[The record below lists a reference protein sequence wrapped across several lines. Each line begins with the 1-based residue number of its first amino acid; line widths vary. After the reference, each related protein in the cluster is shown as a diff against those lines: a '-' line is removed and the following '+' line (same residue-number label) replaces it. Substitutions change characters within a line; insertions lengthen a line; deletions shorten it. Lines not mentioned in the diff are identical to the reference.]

1 VIFRRI
7 EMENFGIFYGA
18 QVLDLEPGLYVV
30 HGENGR
36 GKTTIINA
44 VKWTFF
50 GRFQD
55 RQGRVIDPKGIL
67 NRDAKREGATKFS
80 VAMTLVD
87 DQGVETLARRTCE
100 VGAGDVS
107 VSLYVE
113 RGGQPLTQAES
124 EHALRNFLEE
134 NVSRFFLFDGEQLR
148 EYEELLFDE
157 DEATQSKLV
166 KRSIEQ
172 ILGLPVL
179 EHAIADL
186 DAVGKEIQK
195 RIAKLARSTA
205 KTQRLSQQVEQLET
219 EVAEA
224 KKDLEGLEGLRD
236 AEQEKANE
244 AAAVLQENEAAQDLV
259 KQMEAVE
266 IEMENLASSREERV
280 GDRAAALAG
289 SWQDAL
295 AIAVAPRRKA
305 LEGEVEAR
313 EAAEREAFAAAQIE
327 RSLAE
332 GNCDLCGQDF
342 GQETGER
349 LRASLDGF
357 GSATNGGGSLDPRQ
371 DLASLL
377 RIAGTGAIERAVT
390 LDERIS
396 DADTKRVSKEQE
408 LAQIREAIGSAPT
421 EDIRQAGERHK
432 KSLEEIGG
440 LKKSIGEKEEGIAKK
455 ERQRQ
460 ELVHQITSSSDDGE
474 MTALK
479 ESENLAAGLSGLFE
493 QAQGGFRDNL
503 RGQVERDASEIFAR
517 LTTDSTHTGLRIN
530 AGYGLETIGP
540 AGEVVPGR
548 SAGQEQ
554 IVALSLI
561 GALNRNAARR
571 APVMMDTPFG
581 RLDKGH
587 RANVLAFLSEMAEQV
602 FLLVHSAEV
611 DPDDLEAVASDVEA
625 ELTLK
630 RESTFRTEIR
640 PYEGNP

>member
-1 VIFRRI
+1 MIFRRI
-7 EMENFGIFYGA
+7 EMENFGIFYGSQA
-18 QVLDLEPGLYVV
+18 LDLKPGLYVV

-44 VKWTFF
+44 VKWVFF
-50 GRFQD
+50 GRFED
-55 RQGRVIDPKGIL
+55 RQGRPVDPRGIL
-67 NRDAKREGATKFS
+67 NRDAKREGSRKFS
-80 VAMTLVD
+80 AALTLVD
-87 DQGVETLARRTCE
+87 DQGVETIARRTCE
-100 VGAGDVS
+100 LNSGSLS

-113 RGGQPLTQAES
+113 RGGQPLSQAEA
-124 EHALRNFLEE
+124 EHTLRNFLEE

-157 DEATQSKLV
+157 DEAAQSQLV

-179 EHAIADL
+179 EYAIGDL
-186 DAVGKEIQK
+186 DGVGKEIQR
-195 RIAKLARSTA
+195 RIAKLARTTA
-205 KTQRLSQQVEQLET
+205 KTERLSQMVEQLET

-266 IEMENLASSREERV
+266 LELENLASRREERV

-295 AIAVAPRRKA
+295 VLAVAPRREA
-305 LEGEVEAR
+305 LEAEVEKR
-313 EAAEREAFAAAQIE
+313 EAAEREAFNAAQIE
-327 RSLAE
+327 RSLTK
-332 GNCDLCGQDF
+332 GSCDLCGQDI
-342 GQETGER
+342 GGETAEH
-349 LRASLDGF
+349 LRKSLDGVGAAAN
-357 GSATNGGGSLDPRQ
+357 GSGSFDPRQ
-371 DLASLL
+371 ELASLL
-377 RIAGTGAIERAVT
+377 GIAGTGAIARAIT

-396 DADTKRVSKEQE
+396 NANTQQASKEQE
-408 LAQIREAIGSAPT
+408 LTQIREAIGSAPT

-432 KSLEEIGG
+432 QSLEEIGG
-440 LKKSIGEKEEGIAKK
+440 LKKSIEEKRERIAEK

-460 ELVHQITSSSDDGE
+460 ELVHKISSTSDDSE
-474 MTALK
+474 MDGLK
-479 ESENLAAGLSGLFE
+479 ESEKLAADLSELFQ
-493 QAQGGFRDNL
+493 QARGGFRDNL
-503 RGQVERDASEIFAR
+503 RGQVERDASDIFSR
-517 LTTDSTHTGLRIN
+517 LTTDPTHSALRIN

-540 AGEVVPGR
+540 DGEVVPGR

-571 APVMMDTPFG
+571 APVMMDTPFA

-587 RANVLAFLSEMAEQV
+587 RANVLAFLSAMADQV

-611 DPDDLEAVASDVEA
+611 DPEDLEAVASDIEE

-640 PYEGNP
+640 PYEGAP

>member
-7 EMENFGIFYGA
+7 EMENFGIFYGTQA
-18 QVLDLEPGLYVV
+18 LDLKKGLYVV

-44 VKWTFF
+44 VKWVFF

-55 RQGRVIDPKGIL
+55 RQGRMVDPKGIL
-67 NRDAKREGATKFS
+67 NLDAKREGATKFS
-80 VAMTLVD
+80 VALTLVD
-87 DQGVETLARRTCE
+87 DQGDETIARRTYE
-100 VGAGDVS
+100 LGGKEQT

-113 RGGQPLTQAES
+113 RDGQPLNQAEA
-124 EHALRNFLEE
+124 EHSLRNFLEE

-157 DEATQSKLV
+157 DEAAQSQLV

-186 DAVGKEIQK
+186 DAVGAEIEK

-205 KTQRLSQQVEQLET
+205 TTKRLSQLVEQLET

-224 KKDLEGLEGLRD
+224 KKDLAELQALRD
-236 AEQEKANE
+236 AEQEKANQ
-244 AAAVLQENEAAQDLV
+244 AAAVLQENEAAQGLV

-266 IEMENLASSREERV
+266 LELENLASRREERV
-280 GDRAAALAG
+280 GDRAVALAG

-295 AIAVAPRRKA
+295 AIAVAPRREA
-305 LEGEVEAR
+305 LEAEVEAR
-313 EAAEREAFAAAQIE
+313 EAAEREALTAAQVE

-332 GNCDLCGQDF
+332 GSCDLCGQDLE
-342 GQETGER
+342 QVAVER
-349 LRASLDGF
+349 LRANLDGA
-357 GSATNGGGSLDPRQ
+357 GPAANGGGSLDPRQ

-377 RIAGTGAIERAVT
+377 RIAAIGAIERAVT

-396 DADTKRVSKEQE
+396 EASTQKVSKEQE

-421 EDIRQAGERHK
+421 EDIRLAGEGHA
-432 KSLEEIGG
+432 KSLEAIGG
-440 LKKSIGEKEEGIAKK
+440 LKKSISEKEEGIAEK
-455 ERQRQ
+455 ERKRQ
-460 ELVHQITSSSDDGE
+460 ELVHEISSTSDDGE

-479 ESENLAAGLSGLFE
+479 ESETLAADLSDLFK
-493 QAQGGFRDNL
+493 QARGGFRDNL
-503 RGQVERDASEIFAR
+503 RGQVEHDASEIFSR
-517 LTTDSTHTGLRIN
+517 LTTDPTHTGLRIN

-540 AGEVVPGR
+540 DGEAVPGR

-561 GALNRNAARR
+561 GALNRNAARQ

-587 RANVLAFLSEMAEQV
+587 RANVLAFLSEMADQV

-611 DPDDLEAVASDVEA
+611 DPEDLEAVASHIEE
-625 ELTLK
+625 ELMLK

-640 PYEGNP
+640 SYDGSP

>member
-7 EMENFGIFYGA
+7 EMENFGIFYGTQA
-18 QVLDLEPGLYVV
+18 LDLKKGLYVV

-44 VKWTFF
+44 VKWVFF

-55 RQGRVIDPKGIL
+55 RQGRMVDPKGIL
-67 NRDAKREGATKFS
+67 NLDAKREGATKFS
-80 VAMTLVD
+80 VTLTLVD
-87 DQGVETLARRTCE
+87 DQGDETIARRTCVLGGKE
-100 VGAGDVS
+100 RT

-113 RGGQPLTQAES
+113 SDGQPLNQAEA
-124 EHALRNFLEE
+124 EHNLRNFLEE

-157 DEATQSKLV
+157 DEAAQSQLV

-186 DAVGKEIQK
+186 DAVAAEIEK

-205 KTQRLSQQVEQLET
+205 KTKRLSHLVEQLEA

-224 KKDLEGLEGLRD
+224 KKDLAELVGLRE
-236 AEQEKANE
+236 AEQEKANQ
-244 AAAVLQENEAAQDLV
+244 AAAVLQENEAAQGLV

-266 IEMENLASSREERV
+266 LELENLASQREERV
-280 GDRAAALAG
+280 GDRAIALAG

-295 AIAVAPRRKA
+295 AIAVAPRREA
-305 LEGEVEAR
+305 LEAEVEAQ

-332 GNCDLCGQDF
+332 GSCDLCGQDLEQ
-342 GQETGER
+342 GAAER
-349 LRASLDGF
+349 LRANLDGIRP
-357 GSATNGGGSLDPRQ
+357 AANGGGNLDPRQ
-371 DLASLL
+371 DLAPLL
-377 RIAGTGAIERAVT
+377 GIADTGAIERAVT
-390 LDERIS
+390 FDERIS
-396 DADTKRVSKEQE
+396 EANTQRVSKEQE

-421 EDIRQAGERHK
+421 EDIRLAGESHA

-440 LKKSIGEKEEGIAKK
+440 LKKSIGEKEEGIAEK
-455 ERQRQ
+455 ERKRQ
-460 ELVHQITSSSDDGE
+460 ELVHEISSTSDDGE

-479 ESENLAAGLSGLFE
+479 ESEMLAADLSNLFQ
-493 QAQGGFRDNL
+493 QARGGFRDNL
-503 RGQVERDASEIFAR
+503 RGQVEHDASEIFSR
-517 LTTDSTHTGLRIN
+517 LTTDPTHTGLRIN

-540 AGEVVPGR
+540 DGEAVPGR

-561 GALNRNAARR
+561 GALNRNAARQ

-587 RANVLAFLSEMAEQV
+587 RANVLAFLSEMADQV

-611 DPDDLEAVASDVEA
+611 DPEDLEAVASHIKK
-625 ELTLK
+625 ELMLK

-640 PYEGNP
+640 SYDGSP